1 MRRKVK
7 NKLRDTIRD
16 TDKGYLILQK
26 ISVATWFRDTFLT
39 IRKACISYDVS
50 F

>member
-26 ISVATWFRDTFLT
+26 ICAITWFRDTFLT
-39 IRKACISYDVS
+39 IRKGGILYDVS